1 MAENTGSGDF
11 SIRLDGL
18 ITCWMKITVQFLC
31 WMKVPEEWRLTVHSA
46 LLFSGW
52 CSCTTVLVIRA
63 LFWNKEVYFCSVH
76 HWLSSL
82 RSSLTQL
89 LEMQW
94 SLRKLK
100 HRIRILFGVSWFF
113 TCVFQNPSFFFLHA
127 AFATLFTMKHHQGG
141 GPRLSS
147 QSFPVISGQRV
158 ADKDRNKH

>member
-52 CSCTTVLVIRA
+52 CSCTTVSVIRA

-100 HRIRILFGVSWFF
+100 HRNSRWSEYYLVLVGFLLVFF
-113 TCVFQNPSFFFLHA
+113 RSLRFFSC
-127 AFATLFTMKHHQGG
+127 M
-141 GPRLSS
+141 PRLQLCSPWNTIKEAVLVS
-147 QSFPVISGQRV
+147 PHRAFL
-158 ADKDRNKH
+158 